1 MKPLNALNNLR
12 ALIRVPIKV
21 VLLSIVVFGV
31 CFPFPSRFV
40 RHVRHWSDPNALID
54 PTAASL
60 QPLLA
65 ELRPLIPQ
73 GAAPK
78 DALRT
83 IEAFVYK
90 KVPYDWDWNTWGL
103 ADYLPTV
110 DEVLSKGRE
119 DCDGRA
125 VIAASL
131 LAASGYEAEI
141 VTDFSHVWVK
151 TNYGE
156 LMGPGGKKAIVATP
170 DGLKVSRGAFRQLPR
185 ALAYGISVF
194 PRWREIIVLAAAF
207 LLLVGPRARW
217 HLSFAL
223 LICAAL
229 GLLMLRR
236 GGSDWRNP
244 VVWKQLLG
252 GAVMAASALAM
263 FIVHYRDRSQR
274 HAAAHAGNDPNIAAG
289 HAE

>member
-1 MKPLNALNNLR
+1 MKPLNVLNKLR
-12 ALIRVPIKV
+12 ASIRVPIKA
-21 VLLSIVVFGV
+21 LLLAIVVFGV

-40 RHVRHWSDPNALID
+40 RHIRHWSDPNALVD
-54 PTAASL
+54 PNAASL
-60 QPLLA
+60 QPLLI
-65 ELRPLIPQ
+65 ELESLVPP

-110 DEVLSKGRE
+110 DEVMSKGRE

-125 VIAASL
+125 VVAASL

-151 TNYGE
+151 TNHGE
-156 LMGPGGKKAIVATP
+156 VMGPGGKKAIVATP
-170 DGLKVSRGAFRQLPR
+170 DGLKVSRGALRQVPR

-207 LLLVGPRARW
+207 LLLVGPRSRW
-217 HLSFAL
+217 QMSLAL
-223 LICAAL
+223 FIVAAL
-229 GLLMLRR
+229 GLELLRR
-236 GGSDWRNP
+236 GGIDWREP

-252 GAVMAASALAM
+252 AALMSACALTM
-263 FIVHYRDRSQR
+263 FALHYRDRARSG
-274 HAAAHAGNDPNIAAG
+274 AETVSNDPNTPAPSS
-289 HAE
+289 E